1 MFQQPHAI
9 LPQATHDEYARQEFV
24 ATLRKRF
31 TTDIWP
37 GTRKLYEEKAAP
49 AFRARHGRDPE
60 TPREAYDALNDTFY
74 FRAGNLVGRAAQE
87 LIWDNVGESIERQLD
102 SLIEEARPRPTDQGT
117 VRTNPDLAIPRYIDA
132 VDIHAM
138 PGNFHTEIREDD
150 VYAGA
155 LYDRGVYVF
164 AFGGLGDQNQ
174 GLGATTAA
182 FVQEKFPALRPRRI
196 LDLGCGPGFTT
207 LPWKDAYPDAEVHG
221 VDVGAPQVR
230 YAHRRAE
237 SLGYEVHFSQQD
249 AASLDF
255 EDGYFDVV
263 CSLLVTHEM
272 PAPHIRGMFAE
283 CHRVLAPGGICLHDG
298 GYPPPVTPIDSVM
311 SNWFNE
317 NANEPFAVGMRR
329 MDMDAELI
337 AAGFQ
342 QDKLF
347 RGQKEPV
354 YLKGHLPPASFIGA
368 IRE

>member
-1 MFQQPHAI
+1 MFQDRHDI
-9 LPQATHDEYARQEFV
+9 LPSATHDEFAREEFI

-37 GTRKLYEEKAAP
+37 GARQIYADKVLP
-49 AFRARHGRDPE
+49 AFQAKHGRDPE
-60 TPREAYDALNDTFY
+60 TPREAYDALRETFY

-87 LIWDNVGESIERQLD
+87 LIWDTVGESIERQLD
-102 SLIEEARPRPTDQGT
+102 DLIEAARPRPDALGS
-117 VRTNPDLAIPRYIDA
+117 VRTNPDLEMPRYIEA

-164 AFGGLGDQNQ
+164 AFGGLGGQNE

-182 FVQEKFPALRPRRI
+182 FVKERFPDLQPRRI
-196 LDLGCGPGFTT
+196 LDIGCGPGFTT
-207 LPWKDAYPDAEVHG
+207 LPWKIAFPQAEVHG
-221 VDVGAPQVR
+221 VDIGAPQVR
-230 YAHRRAE
+230 YAHARAE
-237 SLGYEVHFSQQD
+237 SLGYAIHYSQQD
-249 AASLDF
+249 AANLDF
-255 EDGYFDVV
+255 EDGYFDIV

-272 PAPHIRGMFAE
+272 PAPHIRAMFRE
-283 CHRVLAPGGICLHDG
+283 CHRVTAAGGIVLHDG
-298 GYPPPVTPIDSVM
+298 GYPPPTNPIDVIM

-317 NANEPFAVGMRR
+317 NANEPFAIGMRR
-329 MDMDAELI
+329 MHMDAELV
-337 AAGFQ
+337 AAGFAE
-342 QDKLF
+342 DKLF

-368 IRE
+368 VK

>member
-1 MFQQPHAI
+1 MFQDKHDI
-9 LPQATHDEYARQEFV
+9 LPVATHDEFAREEFV
-24 ATLRKRF
+24 STLRKRF

-37 GTRKLYEEKAAP
+37 GTRRVYAEKVLP
-49 AFRARHGRDPE
+49 AFEARHGRAPE
-60 TPREAYDALNDTFY
+60 TPREAHDALRETFY

-87 LIWDNVGESIERQLD
+87 MVWETVGESIERQLD
-102 SLIEEARPRPTDQGT
+102 ELVVEARPRQGDLGT
-117 VRTNPDLAIPRYIDA
+117 VRTNPDLKIPSYIEA

-138 PGNFHTEIREDD
+138 PGNFHTELCEGD

-164 AFGGLGDQNQ
+164 AFGGLGSQNE

-182 FVQEKFPALRPRRI
+182 FYKERFPDAKPRRI
-196 LDLGCGPGFTT
+196 LDIGCGPGFTT
-207 LPWKDAYPDAEVHG
+207 LPWKEAFPEAEVHG

-237 SLGYEVHFSQQD
+237 SLGYEIHYSQQD
-249 AASLDF
+249 AAALDF
-255 EDGYFDVV
+255 PDGHFDVV

-283 CHRVLAPGGICLHDG
+283 CHRVLAPGGIMLHDG
-298 GYPPPVTPIDSVM
+298 GYPIPNTPIDQVM

-317 NANEPFAVGMRR
+317 NANEPFATGMRR
-329 MDMDAELI
+329 LDMDAEVV
-337 AAGFQ
+337 AAGFSP
-342 QDKLF
+342 DRLF
-347 RGQKEPV
+347 RGQKDPV

-368 IRE
+368 IKA